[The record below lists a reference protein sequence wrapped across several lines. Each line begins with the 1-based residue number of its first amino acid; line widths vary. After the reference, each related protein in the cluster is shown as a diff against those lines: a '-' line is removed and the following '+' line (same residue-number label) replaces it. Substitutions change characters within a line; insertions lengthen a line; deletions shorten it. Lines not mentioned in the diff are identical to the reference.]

1 MSRTTTLSVLV
12 ILTLLVALAACG
24 PTASPTATQVSVAP
38 TTAPAAT
45 TAMTATTAP
54 SATTAASATVAAS
67 ATIAASA
74 TVAAS
79 PTAPQV
85 TQAKYTFGMAVH
97 ADPSV
102 DPFWAVVLKGAQD
115 AADTYG
121 ITLKAGGS
129 SDPAAQ
135 ATLVTNYVAAKV
147 DGIFVSL
154 ANPDAMKDAV
164 TSAVNAGIP
173 VITINSGLTV
183 WKSFGALT
191 HVGQDESIAGQG
203 AGEKWNQLGAK
214 YVLCVIHEEANVGLQ
229 QRCDGLKQT
238 FSGTVENFSVA
249 STGVANPAATATA
262 IQNKLIATPQ
272 IDAIMTL
279 NPLIAVTALDAIQA
293 NGSNQMLGTFD
304 LSPDVLNDITAG
316 TMSFA
321 IDQQQYLQ
329 GYLPVVLLYLYDYN
343 LNVVGGGQPVLTG
356 PGFVTKDNAA
366 QVLSYSQRGTR

>member
-1 MSRTTTLSVLV
+1 MSRLKV
-12 ILTLLVALAACG
+12 IPLLLVFAVLLSLVGCAPVATQAPAPATQAVEQPTQTVPATEMAQ
-24 PTASPTATQVSVAP
+24 PTAAEQTAV
-38 TTAPAAT
+38 
-45 TAMTATTAP
+45 
-54 SATTAASATVAAS
+54 
-67 ATIAASA
+67 
-74 TVAAS
+74 
-79 PTAPQV
+79 PQV

-97 ADPSV
+97 ANPSV
-102 DPFWAVVLKGAQD
+102 DPFWAVVLRGAQD

-121 ITLKAGGS
+121 VTLKAGGS
-129 SDPAAQ
+129 SQPSEQ
-135 ATLVTNYVAAKV
+135 ATLVEDYVASKV

-164 TSAVNAGIP
+164 ASAVNAGIP

-183 WKSFGALT
+183 WKQFGALT

-203 AGEKWNQLGAK
+203 AGDKWNELGAK

-238 FSGTVENFSVA
+238 FKGTVENFSVA
-249 STGVANPAATATA
+249 STGVANPSATTTA

-279 NPLIAVTALDAIQA
+279 NPLIAITALDAIKA
-293 NGSNQMLGTFD
+293 NNSTQMLATFD
-304 LSPDVLNDITAG
+304 LSPDVLNDIEAG
-316 TMSFA
+316 TIQFA

-366 QVLSYSQRGTR
+366 QVVQYSQRGTR